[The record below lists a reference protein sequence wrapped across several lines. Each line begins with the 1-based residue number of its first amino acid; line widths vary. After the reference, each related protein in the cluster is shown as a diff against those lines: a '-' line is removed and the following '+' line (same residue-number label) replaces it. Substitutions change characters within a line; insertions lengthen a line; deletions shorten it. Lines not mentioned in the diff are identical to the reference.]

1 MAYEKTIWEA
11 GMLVTSSLMNKIEQ
25 GIADAAGLPSVNSSN
40 EGAILQVV
48 NGAWAAVQ
56 LPIAEEAMF

>member
-25 GIADAAGLPSVNSSN
+25 GIADATGLPSVNSSN

-48 NGAWAAVQ
+48 NGAWTAVQ